1 MNPSRAD
8 RYDLAWGRGDLAR
21 LIWPCILAGAALVHA
36 GWPQR
41 LWFGSQPPTDSG
53 RIALAAEKIAPNTAT
68 VASLRRLGGIG
79 PVKAHAIVQ
88 YRQPPGNCPVHGDR
102 LRRQFRRPD
111 DLANVPGIGP
121 KTVLRMKPH
130 LAFPGLQE

>member
-21 LIWPCILAGAALVHA
+21 LIWPCILAGAALVYA
-36 GWPQR
+36 GRPQR
-41 LWFGSQPPTDSG
+41 LWFGSQPPIDSG
-53 RIALAAEKIAPNTAT
+53 RIALAAEKIDPNTAT

-88 YRQPPGNCPVHGDR
+88 YRRGHG
-102 LRRQFRRPD
+102 RQFRRPD
-111 DLANVPGIGP
+111 DLANVHGIGP
-121 KTVLRMKPH
+121 KIVGRIKPH
-130 LAFPGLQE
+130 LAFPKPQE

>member
-8 RYDLAWGRGDLAR
+8 RYDLAWSHGDLAR
-21 LIWPCILAGAALVHA
+21 LICPCILAGAALVYA
-36 GWPQR
+36 GWSQR
-41 LWFGSQPPTDSG
+41 LWFGSQPPIDSG
-53 RIALAAEKIAPNTAT
+53 RIGLAAEKIDPNTAT

-88 YRQPPGNCPVHGDR
+88 YRRRDG
-102 LRRQFRRPD
+102 RQFRQSQ

-121 KTVLRMKPH
+121 QTVRRISPYLE
-130 LAFPGLQE
+130 FPQPRQ

>member
-8 RYDLAWGRGDLAR
+8 RYDLAWSRGDLAR
-21 LIWPCILAGAALVHA
+21 LIWPCILAGAALVYA

-41 LWFGSQPPTDSG
+41 LWFGSQPPIDSG
-53 RIALAAEKIAPNTAT
+53 RIGLAAEKIDPNTAT

-79 PVKAHAIVQ
+79 PVRAHAIVQ
-88 YRQPPGNCPVHGDR
+88 YRLGPG
-102 LRRQFRRPD
+102 RQFLRPE

-121 KTVLRMKPH
+121 QTVRRISPYLEFSQSR
-130 LAFPGLQE
+130 Q